1 MTKPQQ
7 LTVLFGLAAAA
18 VYFLAVEPAERDLET
33 LRTKLGETESER
45 GRVVRT
51 MMGAE
56 AALNR
61 LVKARVAFSNECA
74 TLVSPL
80 LGSYAMRMKS
90 QVDSLA
96 RGAGLSSTDYLELSP
111 LALPL
116 PAGALPKQLYAR
128 VPVEFTA
135 VGSYQEAVSF
145 LVQLERDFPNA
156 ALQSLEIAA
165 TTVPELQRIKMVV
178 EWPALGASTVT
189 ATKTGGAR

>member
-7 LTVLFGLAAAA
+7 LTVIFGLAAAA
-18 VYFLAVEPAERDLET
+18 VYFLAVEPAERDLEA
-33 LRTKLGETESER
+33 LKTKLGETESER
-45 GRVVRT
+45 SRVVRT
-51 MMGAE
+51 VMGAE
-56 AALNR
+56 TASNR
-61 LVKARVAFSNECA
+61 LAEVRSAFSNECA

-80 LGSYAMRMKS
+80 LESYAMRMKS
-90 QVDSLA
+90 LVDPIA

-165 TTVPELQRIKMVV
+165 TTVPELQRIRMVV
-178 EWPALGASTVT
+178 EWPALGASTV
-189 ATKTGGAR
+189 AAANAGGAR